1 MRGLNLRA
9 AWPWLRLLIGLAIIG
24 SLCWTLGARSVLDG
38 LRAID
43 AGEVAAALGIGLV
56 TTVLC
61 AWRWCFVARR
71 LGLRLPLRQ
80 AVADY
85 YRSLFLNA
93 VLPAGMLGDVH
104 RAVQHGRQEGD
115 VGRGVRAVVLER
127 AAGQAVIIA
136 AAVAVLA
143 TLPAAGPARDI
154 VLVVVGVLAVTVAG
168 VLVARRRVSPDSRW
182 HRTLSDVRVG
192 LLAKDAWPGVALLS
206 AAALAGHIALFIVAA
221 HAAGA
226 TVPAAQLVPLVVLSL
241 LAMGLPLNIGGFG
254 PREGVTALSF
264 GAAGLGSAQGLTAAV
279 IYGVLGLVA
288 SLPGAWMLFRRSG
301 VPQRQG
307 VTT

>member
-1 MRGLNLRA
+1 MRNLTWKS
-9 AWPWLRLLIGLAIIG
+9 AWPWLRLVLGLGIVVALVMHVG
-24 SLCWTLGARSVLDG
+24 SRSVLDG

-61 AWRWCFVARR
+61 AWRWSFVARR
-71 LGLRLPLRQ
+71 LGLRLPMGQ

-93 VLPAGMLGDVH
+93 VLPAGVLGDVH
-104 RAVQHGRQEGD
+104 RAVRHGRQEGD

-136 AAVAVLA
+136 AAVAVLV
-143 TLPAAGPARDI
+143 TLPSAGPARDI
-154 VLVVVGVLAVTVAG
+154 VLIVLGVVALGVVGLLA
-168 VLVARRRVSPDSRW
+168 ARRRVAPDSRW
-182 HRTLSDVRVG
+182 GRTLDDVRVG
-192 LLAKDAWPGVALLS
+192 LLARDAWPGVALLS
-206 AAALAGHIALFIVAA
+206 AAALAGHIALFIIAA

-241 LAMGLPLNIGGFG
+241 LAMGLPVSIGGFG

-288 SLPGAWMLFRRSG
+288 SLPGAWMLVRRS
-301 VPQRQG
+301 PALHRQG